1 MMNPSVGRPFEEL
14 LQGLLILNRI
24 GIKRRGIS
32 PDRGGIIIA
41 QGIALGTQTP

>member
-1 MMNPSVGRPFEEL
+1 VQLDYPAKRVGEFSLGAQRNP
-14 LQGLLILNRI
+14 I
-24 GIKRRGIS
+24 GIKLRGIS